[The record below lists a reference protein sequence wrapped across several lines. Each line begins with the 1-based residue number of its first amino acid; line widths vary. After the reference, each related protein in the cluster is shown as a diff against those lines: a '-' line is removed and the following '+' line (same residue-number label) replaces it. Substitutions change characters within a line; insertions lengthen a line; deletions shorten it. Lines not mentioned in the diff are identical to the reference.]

1 LGSEL
6 TLSCQSV
13 ATACMKLGSLFAL
26 ELAAS
31 RRWKSHSFVGR
42 SLCIDILCMNRYTSR
57 QKFDFSGEIEWRQQ
71 SEVSVDYHAPTV
83 ALAIQVL
90 RLLSREKYKHSAL
103 TELAGKLNASPTTCL
118 RILRTLERDHL
129 VCFDAETKRY
139 SLGPYLITLGNRAA
153 QMNDIIA
160 RANAAIKRI
169 AIQTGLTTAL
179 LQRWDDRL
187 IFLSAA
193 EPPPEDARFTRLSI
207 PVGHPTYLIAGAHGR
222 CFLAY
227 DTEDEWRRL
236 AAQGLQRLTPD
247 TIVDPDEL
255 FDALRKVR
263 RDGYAI
269 SHGEFHAGTT
279 AIDAPVFGQNG
290 RVELAISCMYVTS
303 QIERD
308 RADQIGRLLRV
319 TARKLSNWDAFS
331 IPVAEAIS
339 VEVVEA

>member
-1 LGSEL
+1 LGEL
-6 TLSCQSV
+6 RP
-13 ATACMKLGSLFAL
+13 AT
-26 ELAAS
+26 
-31 RRWKSHSFVGR
+31 RH
-42 SLCIDILCMNRYTSR
+42 IDILCIRRYTTR
-57 QKFDFSGEIEWRQQ
+57 QKFDFNGEIEASRGQ
-71 SEVSVDYHAPTV
+71 SEVSVEYQVPSV

-118 RILRTLERDHL
+118 RVLRTLERDHL

-169 AIQTGLTTAL
+169 AVQTGLTTAL

-187 IFLSAA
+187 IFLAAA
-193 EPPPEDARFTRLSI
+193 EPPLEDARFTRLSI
-207 PVGHPTYLIAGAHGR
+207 PVGHPTYLTAGAHGR

-236 AAQGLQRLTPD
+236 LAQGLRRLTSD
-247 TIVDPDEL
+247 SIVDPEE
-255 FDALRKVR
+255 FFEALRKAR
-263 RDGYAI
+263 RDGYAV

-279 AIDAPVFGQNG
+279 AVDAPVFGQNR

-319 TARKLSNWDAFS
+319 TARKLSSWDAVA
-331 IPVAEAIS
+331 IPVADEIS

>member
-1 LGSEL
+1 
-6 TLSCQSV
+6 
-13 ATACMKLGSLFAL
+13 M
-26 ELAAS
+26 
-31 RRWKSHSFVGR
+31 R
-42 SLCIDILCMNRYTSR
+42 RYTTR
-57 QKFDFSGEIEWRQQ
+57 QKFDFNGEIGWRRKQ
-71 SEVSVDYHAPTV
+71 SEVSVDYQVPSV

-169 AIQTGLTTAL
+169 AVQTGLTTAL

-187 IFLSAA
+187 IFLAAA

-207 PVGHPTYLIAGAHGR
+207 PVGHPTYLTAGAHGR
-222 CFLAY
+222 CFLAW

-236 AAQGLQRLTPD
+236 LAQGLRRLTSD
-247 TIVDPDEL
+247 TIIDPDE
-255 FDALRKVR
+255 FFAALRKVR
-263 RDGYAI
+263 RNGYAV

-279 AIDAPVFGQNG
+279 AVDAPVFGQNG

-319 TARKLSNWDAFS
+319 TARKLSSWDAVA
-331 IPVAEAIS
+331 IPVADEIS